1 MASIHIKQNTSTNQQ
16 EVAYEIP
23 PLQNSKAGI
32 KSMMADKVQVLPVEG
47 LFKIVSVLF
56 VKVIIMIVKFNRRRS
71 PQ

>member
-47 LFKIVSVLF
+47 LFKIVSLF
-56 VKVIIMIVKFNRRRS
+56 ENNIVVKVSLNCKM
-71 PQ
+71 Q

>member
-1 MASIHIKQNTSTNQQ
+1 MASIHIKQNNSTNQQ

-47 LFKIVSVLF
+47 LFKIVSLLF
-56 VKVIIMIVKFNRRRS
+56 LNNIVKV
-71 PQ
+71 

>member
-47 LFKIVSVLF
+47 LFKIVSLF
-56 VKVIIMIVKFNRRRS
+56 ENNIVAKG
-71 PQ
+71 